1 MEVWKKIDRYPGYE
15 VSDQGRIKSY
25 LQSKEGKILQGKN
38 VKGYIGID
46 FRVGGKTVQDLLHR
60 VVMFTFAPVKN
71 WEELTV
77 NHKNGDRTDN
87 RLENLEWLTNSEN
100 LSHARR
106 ELKTGRAARKVHV
119 VTLQGEHLYFDSAA
133 DTAKYF
139 GVAKTTVSRWANRVR
154 SYEGKYRLV
163 EYL

>member
-25 LQSKEGKILQGKN
+25 LQNKEGKILQGKN

-46 FRVGGKTVQDLLHR
+46 FRVDGKTIQDLLHR
-60 VVMFTFAPVKN
+60 VVMFTFAPVEN

-77 NHKNGDRTDN
+77 NHKNGNRTDN

-106 ELKTGRAARKVHV
+106 ELKTGKAAKRVHI

-133 DTAKYF
+133 DTAKYL

>member
-1 MEVWKKIDRYPGYE
+1 MENWKKIDKYPGYE
-15 VSDQGRIKSY
+15 VSDQGRIKSF
-25 LQSKEGKILQGKN
+25 LQNKDGKILQGKN

-46 FRVGGKTVQDLLHR
+46 FRVGGETVQDLVHR
-60 VVMFTFAPVKN
+60 VVMFTFAPIEN

-100 LSHARR
+100 ISHARR
-106 ELKTGRAARKVHV
+106 VLKTGKAVKKVHI
-119 VTLQGEHLYFDSAA
+119 VTLQGEHLYFDSMTDA
-133 DTAKYF
+133 AKYL
-139 GVAKTTVSRWANRVR
+139 GVVKATVSRWANQVR

>member
-1 MEVWKKIDRYPGYE
+1 MEIWKKIDRYPGYE

-46 FRVGGKTVQDLLHR
+46 FRVGGKTIQDLLHR
-60 VVMFTFAPVKN
+60 VVMFTFAPVEN

-100 LSHARR
+100 ISHARR
-106 ELKTGRAARKVHV
+106 ELKTGKAARKVHV
-119 VTLQGEHLYFDSAA
+119 ITL
-133 DTAKYF
+133 
-139 GVAKTTVSRWANRVR
+139 
-154 SYEGKYRLV
+154 
-163 EYL
+163 